1 MGKGIVTLDIAL
13 SVILM
18 FSAACYLALGLRLI
32 AAKREVG
39 TVPIGLLF
47 AVISF
52 WVVGGAIELMSTTF
66 YVFSVGRTCHFVGTA
81 LLPVVA
87 YFSFRE
93 YTGCRS
99 SIHRIIMMLIIPL
112 VSIAFAATN
121 YFHEFMWYLPIA
133 NEAGEFLTRPAEW
146 GRWFLF
152 VHAPYS
158 YAVIGAAMLTLMT
171 HSSAVSRAQRR
182 GLFLLA
188 AACVAPLSAT
198 LAYDLGIG
206 SNTVSFVPIVLT
218 AMLPIYAW
226 LILGEKI
233 IEFTP
238 LAYETV
244 FQNMQDP
251 VVVVDEQGRI
261 IGLNRGAEALLDITE
276 TSALLEP
283 LSVVLGGESPEIFE
297 ALDSGEPRNMLT
309 ATGRYLHVQVS
320 DMASTRASLSD
331 GKVLMFRDVSDV
343 EKAQAEVRASEAM
356 LRTLI
361 DHSVNGIIR
370 LRWVKSDDESE
381 AKLRCVFANAAA
393 ARFLNMECDD
403 LIDCGGE
410 QIVRIATNAMDANEA
425 KAIVAVF
432 SKAIRTNDSVD
443 KEIQHQSNGTMKWL
457 RMICEPFG
465 TDIALTLVDITD
477 GKVKVEHMESIALSD
492 PLTGVLNRRGF
503 ERDASRRLTESADDA
518 SGALLFID
526 LNDFKIINDTHGH
539 EVGDELLTIASR
551 RLKKSVRSCDIIGRP
566 GGDEFV
572 ALVPDVTA
580 EVAEQ
585 LARRLTETLEKPYTI
600 GKNKLHCAASIGL
613 ALYPDNAS
621 TLTGL
626 LREAD
631 QAMYRA
637 KARCRGVTEI
647 GSRDLLEKAM

>member
-1 MGKGIVTLDIAL
+1 MDFDIGL
-13 SVILM
+13 SVILI

-32 AAKREVG
+32 VAKREGG

-47 AVISF
+47 VVISF

-66 YVFSVGRTCHFVGTA
+66 YVFSIGRTCHFVGTA
-81 LLPVVA
+81 FLPVVA

-93 YTGCRS
+93 YIGCKS
-99 SIHRIIMMLIIPL
+99 SVHRIVLMMIIPV
-112 VSIAFAATN
+112 VSIVLAATN
-121 YFHEFMWYLPIA
+121 YFHEFMWYVPIA
-133 NEAGEFLTRPAEW
+133 NAAGEFLTRPAEW

-152 VHAPYS
+152 AHAPYS
-158 YAVIGAAMLTLMT
+158 YAVIGAAMLTLMR
-171 HSSAVSRAQRR
+171 HSSAVARAHRR
-182 GLFLLA
+182 GLFLLV
-188 AACVAPLSAT
+188 AACIAPLSAT
-198 LAYDLGIG
+198 LAYDLGLG

-226 LILGEKI
+226 LILAEQI

-261 IGLNRGAEALLDITE
+261 IGLNRGAEALLEITE
-276 TSALLEP
+276 TSALMEP
-283 LSVVLGGESPEIFE
+283 LSIVLGGESPEIFE

-309 ATGRYLHVQVS
+309 ASGRYLHVQVS
-320 DMASTRASLSD
+320 DMASTRATSPD

-361 DHSVNGIIR
+361 DHSVNGIVR
-370 LRWVKSDDESE
+370 LRWSKNDDESE

-393 ARFLNMECDD
+393 AHFLHMERDD
-403 LIDCGGE
+403 LIDCSGE
-410 QIVRIATNAMDANEA
+410 QIVRIATNAMDADEA
-425 KAIVAVF
+425 KAIVGAF
-432 SKAIRTNDSVD
+432 SKAARANDSVD
-443 KEIQHQSNGTMKWL
+443 KEIQHQSNGAAKWL
-457 RMICEPFG
+457 RMICQPFG
-465 TDIALTLVDITD
+465 TDIALTFVDITD
-477 GKVKVEHMESIALSD
+477 GKAKVDHMESIALSD

-503 ERDASRRLTESADDA
+503 ERDASMRLTESADDA
-518 SGALLFID
+518 SGALFFID
-526 LNDFKIINDTHGH
+526 LNDFKIINDTYGH

-551 RLKKSVRSCDIIGRP
+551 RLKKSLRSCDIIGRP

-572 ALVPDVTA
+572 ALVPDVTG

-585 LARRLTETLEKPYTI
+585 LARRLTQTLEKTYLI
-600 GKNKLHCAASIGL
+600 GKDKLNCAASIGL
-613 ALYPDNAS
+613 ALYPDNAN

-637 KARCRGVTEI
+637 KDRCRGVTDI
-647 GSRDLLEKAM
+647 DTRDLLEKAM

>member
-121 YFHEFMWYLPIA
+121 FFHEFMWYLPIA

-158 YAVIGAAMLTLMT
+158 YAVIAAAMLTLMT

-182 GLFLLA
+182 GLLLLA

-198 LAYDLGIG
+198 LA
-206 SNTVSFVPIVLT
+206 SFVPIVLT

-244 FQNMQDP
+244 FQHMQDP

-370 LRWVKSDDESE
+370 LRWIKSDDESE
-381 AKLRCVFANAAA
+381 AKLRCAFANAAA

-410 QIVRIATNAMDANEA
+410 QIVRIATNAMDADEA

-443 KEIQHQSNGTMKWL
+443 KEIQHQSNGTTKWL

-551 RLKKSVRSCDIIGRP
+551 RLKKGMRSCDIIGRP

>member
-1 MGKGIVTLDIAL
+1 MTLDIAL

-133 NEAGEFLTRPAEW
+133 NDAGEFLTRPAEW

-206 SNTVSFVPIVLT
+206 SNTISFVPIVLT

-370 LRWVKSDDESE
+370 LRWIKSDDESE

-393 ARFLNMECDD
+393 ARFLHMENDD

-410 QIVRIATNAMDANEA
+410 QIVRIATNAMDADEA

-551 RLKKSVRSCDIIGRP
+551 RLKKSLRSCDIIGRP

-585 LARRLTETLEKPYTI
+585 LARRLTKTLEKQYTI

-647 GSRDLLEKAM
+647 GPRDLLEKAM